1 MGSVWRAR
9 NRFGREGAVKLMS
22 AELNADAGF
31 ISRFEAEIRALD
43 RVNHSAV
50 VDILDWGQDRSDAW
64 YFVMPFIEG
73 HSLRSRLARGQLGS
87 DEVKSIARA
96 LAAGLVACHA
106 QGVIHRDIKPENIM
120 LKSDGSPV
128 LIDFG
133 IAHQE
138 GASTG
143 HTRMATGGYAPPE
156 QLAGRAVD
164 ATADLYARYDA

>member
-9 NRFGREGAVKLMS
+9 NRRGREGAVKLMS
-22 AELNADAGF
+22 AELSADASF
-31 ISRFEAEIRALD
+31 ISRFQAEIDALD

-50 VDILDWGQDRSDAW
+50 IDILDWGRDRSGAW

-73 HSLRSRLARGQLGS
+73 RSLRSRIARGQLSS

-120 LKSDGSPV
+120 LDASGAPI

-143 HTRMATGGYAPPE
+143 QTHLPNR
-156 QLAGRAVD
+156 
-164 ATADLYARYDA
+164 